1 MSESQHQVPKQET
14 LHEVHMSIGSKPGV
28 FKKIF
33 VDVRDINRHET
44 TPNRCLTGTLALLE
58 MVPTSVHS

>member
-1 MSESQHQVPKQET
+1 MSESQNLVPKQET
-14 LHEVHMSIGSKPGV
+14 LHEVHMSLGSKQGV

-44 TPNRCLTGTLALLE
+44 LR
-58 MVPTSVHS
+58 

>member
-44 TPNRCLTGTLALLE
+44 IR
-58 MVPTSVHS
+58 